1 MLTHFDLNQGSK
13 EPIKKMI
20 LLNYKQ
26 FVKEN
31 PQMNKRKIVLE
42 IDKLNEKLSVAR
54 EKLLS
59 NIIDDEDYLELKK
72 KYKEKIEQLEVQL
85 AKSNMSN
92 TNGQNVQYKLNK
104 ALNLIENISEVYIHG
119 DVEKRRTLIGSIF
132 PEKLEFDG
140 IRYRTTRMNSVVDYI
155 FQINNELL
163 KNKNRKNDLKN
174 HFSCLVPNTDQI
186 SKYFLEDLERLIT
199 LY

>member
-1 MLTHFDLNQGSK
+1 
-13 EPIKKMI
+13 
-20 LLNYKQ
+20 
-26 FVKEN
+26 
-31 PQMNKRKIVLE
+31 
-42 IDKLNEKLSVAR
+42 
-54 EKLLS
+54 

-72 KYKEKIEQLEVQL
+72 KYKEKIEQLEMQL

-174 HFSCLVPNTDQI
+174 HFSCLVPEVGI
-186 SKYFLEDLERLIT
+186 EPT
-199 LY
+199 LRRTRV